1 MGKRKTAPAASSQ
14 GQLAATMDVSRK
26 TVTEWVKR
34 ADWPVRR
41 RAPWSWADV
50 HKIREWRKGLS
61 GAAERDA
68 DQPDNADNADGG
80 NGILKAL
87 QDSPE
92 RLAKLRLQL
101 VRREI
106 LELDRAI
113 KAGEYVKLAEVEAGR
128 VARIQAVKTMLLNQ
142 RQRVEIRVRTVVKNE
157 KTIAKIGKIIDAEA
171 RRILKTF
178 AGQDPEADD

>member
-1 MGKRKTAPAASSQ
+1 M
-14 GQLAATMDVSRK
+14 SRK
-26 TVTEWVKR
+26 TVTQWVKR

-61 GAAERDA
+61 GAAEREA
-68 DQPDNADNADGG
+68 DQADTADTAGGG
-80 NGILKAL
+80 NGVLEAL
-87 QDSPE
+87 QASPE
-92 RLAKLRLQL
+92 RLAKLRLL
-101 VRREI
+101 LTRREI

-113 KAGEYVKLAEVEAGR
+113 KAGEYVKLADVEAGR

-157 KTIAKIGKIIDAEA
+157 KTIAKIGAIIDTEA

-178 AGQDPEADD
+178 AGQGPQADD